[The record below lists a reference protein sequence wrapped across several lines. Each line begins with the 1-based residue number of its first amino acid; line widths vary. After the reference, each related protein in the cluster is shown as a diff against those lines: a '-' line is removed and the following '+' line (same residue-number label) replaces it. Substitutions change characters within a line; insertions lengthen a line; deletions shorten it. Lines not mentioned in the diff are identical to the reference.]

1 MLRHVPILAAALT
14 LPAFFAPATAE
25 GDPFALLF
33 GDAEE
38 VDASTDDRPG
48 EDDLRFVG
56 LRLGGLKLK
65 DTATAYARQEGLCL
79 LADGMFE
86 HLDAP
91 VEVTDTGASGWFI
104 SPERTIDIDVH
115 GASAV
120 LGGHHTLS
128 LDGELFQTP
137 EGWCLVESAWSRL
150 LPIDFT
156 YRPASLALCLEPRE
170 VLPIQARLERQ
181 DLRDR
186 LNLGQG
192 TVQTDYRQI
201 DNPYRWMTWPTA
213 DISLDIRASD
223 AGGTETNSQLEL
235 SGDVLWTTA
244 RLRSAQSASGDMG
257 LRVSFDRVTQDPS
270 QTWTP
275 TQFRFGDVTG
285 HSQPLVARAESG
297 RGLILTNRPA
307 YSADVFDHTDIRG
320 ALPTGWEAELYR
332 ETQLIDFVTEPDG
345 QGEYVFENVEILPGY
360 NRFTVKLF
368 GPYGETDTREVKFF
382 AGSEMHPE
390 NEVQYDISLVQ
401 EGVSADGSGDGE
413 TVMVASASLGVG
425 LTENITSTLDVR
437 AVDGGEAALVASALG
452 AYGSTHGVIR
462 LGTSNQNDV
471 RMEAGIVHLFD
482 DRSVMEARYIR
493 WGDGTQAVEGSGGI
507 SQSASLQYDTLLPVT
522 GWGLPL
528 KTRLDWDA
536 FAGGGDRVTASARIA
551 SSFQA
556 WRWSSVTRL
565 ESQSGSGGWDYRLG
579 GGLNLTRNLSGMR
592 LRSGLAYDIG
602 PQPKLRTVDMAL
614 QKRFDGAGFAQ
625 WTLARDM
632 DTGRTQTAASYA
644 HEFRKMTL
652 SASAGVDDRGSWTAG
667 IRLSTA
673 LFFDTRSSRYRTAP
687 PGLSRTGAIRAHVFD
702 DLDEDGDFGAGDR
715 TVEAAS
721 FILDRSIRRE
731 ETSADGTVV
740 MGGVQAHRPLDL
752 ELSLGSLDDPFL
764 QAQEPGLAVTVRPG
778 QVIDV
783 DVPLTLTGEADAMV
797 TLIQDGHESPVAG
810 VLVEAVTPDGRVA
823 ARASSEYDGYV
834 YLDGLP
840 MGELDLRVA
849 PDALDG
855 IGATARSVSI
865 TLTRDEPSTFGAALV
880 IERK

>member
-1 MLRHVPILAAALT
+1 MSRHVPILAAALI
-14 LPAFFAPATAE
+14 LPALFEPSAAE

-33 GDAEE
+33 GDVEE
-38 VDASTDDRPG
+38 IDASTDDRPG

-65 DTATAYARQEGLCL
+65 DTATAYARPEGLCL
-79 LADGMFE
+79 LADGLFE

-91 VEVTDTGASGWFI
+91 VEVTDIGASGWFI
-104 SPERTIDIDVH
+104 SPERTIEIDVA

-120 LGGHHTLS
+120 LGGDHTLS

-156 YRPASLALCLEPRE
+156 YRPASLALHMEPRE
-170 VLPIQARLERQ
+170 ILPIQARLERQ

-186 LNLGQG
+186 LNLDQG
-192 TVQTDYRQI
+192 SVQPDYRKI

-223 AGGTETNSQLEL
+223 AGGTKANSQVEL

-257 LRVSFDRVTQDPS
+257 LRVSFDRVTAHPNNS
-270 QTWTP
+270 WTP
-275 TQFRFGDVTG
+275 TQVRLGDVTG
-285 HSQPLVARAESG
+285 PSQPLVSRTQAG

-307 YSADVFDHTDIRG
+307 YAADVFDHTDIRG
-320 ALPTGWEAELYR
+320 ALPVGWEAELYR

-345 QGEYVFENVEILPGY
+345 QGEYLFENVEILPGY

-401 EGVSADGSGDGE
+401 QGVSVDGDENGE
-413 TVMVASASLGVG
+413 PVMVASASVGFG

-437 AVDGGEAALVASALG
+437 SEVGGETAVVASAIG
-452 AYGSTHGVIR
+452 AYGSTHGVVR
-462 LGTSNQNDV
+462 LGTNTQSDA
-471 RMEAGIVHLFD
+471 RMEAGVVHLFE
-482 DRSVMEARYIR
+482 DRSVLDARYVR
-493 WGDGTQAVEGSGGI
+493 WGDGEEAIDGSGGI
-507 SQSASLQYDTLLPVT
+507 SQSATLQYDTLLPIT
-522 GWGLPL
+522 GWGLPF
-528 KTRLDWDA
+528 KARLDWDA
-536 FAGGGDRVTASARIA
+536 FAGGGDSVSASARFA

-565 ESQSGSGGWDYRLG
+565 ESRSNGEDRDYSLG
-579 GGLNLTRNLSGMR
+579 GGLNATRNLGGLR
-592 LRSGLAYDIG
+592 LRSGIAYDIG
-602 PQPKLRTVDMAL
+602 PQPKLRTVDVAL
-614 QKRFDGAGFAQ
+614 QKRFEGAGFAQ

-632 DTGRTQTAASYA
+632 ETGRTQSALSYA
-644 HEFRKMTL
+644 HEFRNMTL
-652 SASAGVDDRGSWTAG
+652 SASAGIDDSGSWSAG
-667 IRLSTA
+667 LRVSTA
-673 LFFDTRSSRYRTAP
+673 LFFDKRDSRYRTAP
-687 PGLSRTGAIRAHVFD
+687 PGLSRTGAIRANVFD
-702 DLDEDGDFGAGDR
+702 DLDENSTFNAEDR
-715 TVEAAS
+715 SIEGAS

-731 ETSADGTVV
+731 ETAADGSVV

-810 VLVEAVTPDGRVA
+810 VLVEAVNGDGHVV

-840 MGELDLRVA
+840 MGDLDLRVA

-855 IGATARSVSI
+855 IGAVAAPVSI
-865 TLTRDEPSTFGAALV
+865 MLTRDEPSTFGAALV
-880 IERK
+880 IERE